1 MEFKIQQIE
10 SQSVPHFALAGL
22 SDKAIAKKKKSLVS
36 HQLLKIEKGNP
47 YSNAEKEKKLWS
59 KRMFFLEYQNSIYLC
74 GICANNQK
82 RDKVSKN
89 CIKSHSVSD
98 YILFSMKAGFYIL
111 KECEDAGSFNADE
124 FFYIPTVYYQ
134 NSNEWNRIL
143 SGVTYNAID
152 FKQVLAK
159 RTSKTYLVN
168 ESNPLRAIAQHEID
182 IVMDTEVLKEIPCG
196 YNSEELPLDSDWI
209 VGMGDEDNEGFLFN
223 WKNDT
228 YTRLRRYSDKR
239 FPYDSRYTVASIM
252 IDSRNTRLKT
262 EDESNY
268 YFYISKTN
276 TVAFIAA
283 MRCITH
289 FGSCEVMKNMFSL
302 DSTVNYKLSIPK
314 NENADAISFMMRITM
329 KSKAIAPRIFGCAI
343 KDVVEVLC
351 KPTYNPFELPAHKID
366 EQSAE
371 NVIEYIYSHTDLES
385 PADIIKN
392 IVELYGECAVAPV
405 GGFQPG
411 SLDSNIQLDFFPSSM
426 EKIVGCPMN
435 SKFLEKLDESILPDK
450 WKSESELYEL
460 VRAYYPNLVNRNR
473 ESVLAAIIFDT
484 MIFGPKDYFVKNKIR
499 QDILRGIPKDKI
511 MYNARTFDSFIEI
524 VLDGKHSINDIVKQN
539 PQYSTYVEH
548 GLFAG
553 HDTNYYHELSE
564 IDFLSGCKSI
574 SLPLLLL
581 IGSRDCAIDFKQHL
595 FFFDSISSTES
606 DIIHKEVFSIDHSFR
621 NETGSIDSECIK
633 CICDFIF
640 EIVMKHIPFD
650 GGRA

>member
-1 MEFKIQQIE
+1 MGFKIQQIE
-10 SQSVPHFALAGL
+10 SQSVPHFALTGL

-124 FFYIPTVYYQ
+124 SFYMPTVYYQ
-134 NSNEWNRIL
+134 NSNEWNRIS

-152 FKQVLAK
+152 LKHILAK

-228 YTRLRRYSDKR
+228 YTRLRRNSDKR
-239 FPYDSRYTVASIM
+239 FSYDSRYTVSSIM
-252 IDSRNTRLKT
+252 IDSKNTRLKS

-283 MRCITH
+283 MRCIAH

-302 DSTVNYKLSIPK
+302 DSTVNYKLSISK

-371 NVIEYIYSHTDLES
+371 NVIKYIYSHTNLES

-392 IVELYGECAVAPV
+392 IVELYGECAVGPV
-405 GGFQPG
+405 GVFQPG

-426 EKIVGCPMN
+426 EKIVGWPMN
-435 SKFLEKLDESILPDK
+435 LKFLEKLDESILPDK

-460 VRAYYPNLVNRNR
+460 VRAYYPNAIAHYKADWLGQQHLDVYIPTEKIGIEYQGIQHYRSSEYFGGSQGYRNR
-473 ESVLAAIIFDT
+473 MQRDSQKKFLCCNHGVLLLEWPYTLPVTAI
-484 MIFGPKDYFVKNKIR
+484 N
-499 QDILRGIPKDKI
+499 L
-511 MYNARTFDSFIEI
+511 I
-524 VLDGKHSINDIVKQN
+524 VLLTENGIINIPV
-539 PQYSTYVEH
+539 
-548 GLFAG
+548 
-553 HDTNYYHELSE
+553 
-564 IDFLSGCKSI
+564 
-574 SLPLLLL
+574 PLL
-581 IGSRDCAIDFKQHL
+581 GEKGD
-595 FFFDSISSTES
+595 
-606 DIIHKEVFSIDHSFR
+606 
-621 NETGSIDSECIK
+621 
-633 CICDFIF
+633 
-640 EIVMKHIPFD
+640 
-650 GGRA
+650 